1 MASATCDPTRAA
13 TLSHA
18 ESLERTANLK
28 AGGAMTPLAF
38 ERFDLAAARCE
49 LDRAHR
55 VFQCHP
61 CARPSN
67 VCSMLSAATASCA
80 GVRDDAQPGRPSLQR
95 DSRSA

>member
-1 MASATCDPTRAA
+1 MAHAAGNPIRAA
-13 TLSHA
+13 TLSLA

-61 CARPSN
+61 SRS
-67 VCSMLSAATASCA
+67 T
-80 GVRDDAQPGRPSLQR
+80 LQR
-95 DSRSA
+95 LLNAIRRHRELRGGAR

>member
-1 MASATCDPTRAA
+1 MAHAAGNPTRAA

-28 AGGAMTPLAF
+28 AGGVMTPLAF

-49 LDRAHR
+49 LDCAHR

-61 CARPSN
+61 SRS
-67 VCSMLSAATASCA
+67 T
-80 GVRDDAQPGRPSLQR
+80 LQR
-95 DSRSA
+95 LLNAIRRHRELRGGAR